1 MVVNESMH
9 VFTCLETFHAPFKS
23 PISAN
28 FVRAQLEQLNNSE
41 FLHLWLF
48 RSYNL
53 FSTELESFK
62 LILLKVSS

>member
-9 VFTCLETFHAPFKS
+9 VFTCLETFHASFKS

-28 FVRAQLEQLNNSE
+28 FVRAQLEQLNNLE
-41 FLHLWLF
+41 FLRLWLF